1 MPTKRTLSAALALLL
16 IAAIPAR
23 ANGVPTWTLV
33 DRIPGSAGSYTYSAA
48 ALGDYLYFSSSD
60 DGMNNYE
67 LWRTDGTALG
77 TTLVKDIRAG
87 SDGSYPYNFTPLN
100 GYLYFSADDGTNGV
114 ELWRTDG
121 TADGTTLVKDIRAGS
136 DDSYAYYF
144 TPLGDYLY
152 FKAEDATNG
161 EELWRTDGTAD
172 GTTLVKDIRAGSN
185 GSYPYN
191 FTPLNG
197 YLYFS
202 ADDGTNGG
210 ELWRTD
216 GTADGT
222 TLVKDIY
229 AGSIGSYPG
238 EMEAFGS
245 YIYFNAY
252 DGGSYELWRTDG
264 TDAGTTIFHDFGSG
278 FNYVYGMTKVG
289 STLYG
294 SNGGYTWSTDG
305 TTVTIASSFTPE
317 AYGFT
322 SIGNYVYYRAYSN
335 ISNNYKVYRLAEGGT
350 AEEIPFP
357 ADYTFSCG
365 MCYPTS
371 FWILGDK
378 VFTAVYGANVGQELA
393 YITETTLTPTPSP
406 SPTSSPEPSP
416 SPSPTSSPEP
426 SESPDTGGEE
436 LASTNRDAAPWWM
449 TLLLLASVMAA
460 AGIRLRQRE
469 SRRK

>member
-1 MPTKRTLSAALALLL
+1 
-16 IAAIPAR
+16 
-23 ANGVPTWTLV
+23 LV
-33 DRIPGSAGSYTYSAA
+33 DRIPGSAGSSIYSAG

-60 DGMNNYE
+60 NGTNNYE

-136 DDSYAYYF
+136 DGSYAYYF

-161 EELWRTDGTAD
+161 GELWRTDGTAD

-185 GSYPYN
+185 GSYPSGL
-191 FTPLNG
+191 TPLG
-197 YLYFS
+197 DYLYFQ
-202 ADDGTNGG
+202 AEDGANGG

-229 AGSIGSYPG
+229 AGSNGSYPG

-294 SNGGYTWSTDG
+294 SNSTSSSYTWSTDG
-305 TTVTIASSFTPE
+305 TTVTIPSNFTPE

-322 SIGNYVYYRAYSN
+322 SIGNYLYYRAYSN

-426 SESPDTGGEE
+426 SPSPSPTSSPEPSESPETGGRE
-436 LASTNRDAAPWWM
+436 LPPTNRDAAPWLM
-449 TLLLLASVMAA
+449 TLLLLASVTAT
-460 AGIRLRQRE
+460 AGIQLRQRE

>member
-1 MPTKRTLSAALALLL
+1 
-16 IAAIPAR
+16 
-23 ANGVPTWTLV
+23 V
-33 DRIPGSAGSYTYSAA
+33 
-48 ALGDYLYFSSSD
+48 
-60 DGMNNYE
+60 
-67 LWRTDGTALG
+67 
-77 TTLVKDIRAG
+77 
-87 SDGSYPYNFTPLN
+87 
-100 GYLYFSADDGTNGV
+100 
-114 ELWRTDG
+114 
-121 TADGTTLVKDIRAGS
+121 
-136 DDSYAYYF
+136 
-144 TPLGDYLY
+144 
-152 FKAEDATNG
+152 
-161 EELWRTDGTAD
+161 
-172 GTTLVKDIRAGSN
+172 
-185 GSYPYN
+185 
-191 FTPLNG
+191 
-197 YLYFS
+197 
-202 ADDGTNGG
+202 

-229 AGSIGSYPG
+229 AGSNGSYPG

-294 SNGGYTWSTDG
+294 SNGGSPSYTWSTDG

-322 SIGNYVYYRAYSN
+322 SIGNYLYYSAYSN

-357 ADYTFSCG
+357 ADYTFSCR

-371 FWILGDK
+371 FWTLGDK

-426 SESPDTGGEE
+426 SESPDTGGRE
-436 LASTNRDAAPWWM
+436 LPPTNRDATPWLI
-449 TLLLLASVMAA
+449 TLLLMASVTAA
-460 AGIRLRQRE
+460 AGIQLRQRE
-469 SRRK
+469 SRRN